1 MYKLIVLD
9 IDGTLRDE
17 KYGIP
22 ISTKHALEL
31 CNQKG
36 YQICICTGR
45 NLSSIQDDVLQLP
58 VHYWITGGGHF
69 ITSPTKVISEY
80 HFDQQDINHVYGY
93 LQDHKEIGVVFEGKT
108 EMFMNQKAVDYLM
121 KMNHEKEISHL
132 DNKIDYQD
140 QFHLYNQ
147 EPIHKICLW
156 CKDIDYKKIQDI
168 MENRYLI
175 AQNTDHYYELV
186 CLNGDKGIAIQ
197 KLIQYLKIYKD
208 EVIAFGDGLN
218 DLSLFENVGC
228 SVAMG
233 NASEKLKS
241 YASYVCEDIMDEGI
255 YKELKRQKII

>member
-22 ISTKHALEL
+22 ISTKKALEL
-31 CNQKG
+31 CYQKG

-69 ITSPTKVISEY
+69 IASPTTIISEY
-80 HFDQQDINHVYGY
+80 HFNQDDINHVYEY
-93 LQDHKEIGVVFEGKT
+93 LQTHQEIGAVFEGKT
-108 EMFMNQKAVDYLM
+108 EMFMNQKAVDHLM

-140 QFHLYNQ
+140 QFHLYNE
-147 EPIHKICLW
+147 EPIHKMCLW
-156 CKDIDYKKIQDI
+156 CKADDIKQIDEI
-168 MENRYLI
+168 MEGRYLI
-175 AQNTDHYYELV
+175 AQNTEHYYEFV
-186 CLNGDKGIAIQ
+186 CLHGDKGTAIQ
-197 KLIQYLKIYKD
+197 KLIQYLTINKD

-233 NASEKLKS
+233 NAHQELK
-241 YASYVCEDIMDEGI
+241 AHATYVCEDIMDEGI